1 MLIRAPAGCCGSSQ
15 AAMWPSQMQKAL
27 PGLCKW
33 QKSSEGTHLV
43 KAFNE
48 PPGCKRFLEISGGS
62 VVAKHHQG
70 QEKEAPLECTFCVLS
85 FEKFCCYFPGKRPIS
100 LVTGPTFMGPCFMC

>member
-1 MLIRAPAGCCGSSQ
+1 MLIRAPVGCCGSSQ

-48 PPGCKRFLEISGGS
+48 PPGCKRFSEISGGS
-62 VVAKHHQG
+62 VVAKHHRG
-70 QEKEAPLECTFCVLS
+70 RKRKPHLNVL
-85 FEKFCCYFPGKRPIS
+85 FVF
-100 LVTGPTFMGPCFMC
+100 